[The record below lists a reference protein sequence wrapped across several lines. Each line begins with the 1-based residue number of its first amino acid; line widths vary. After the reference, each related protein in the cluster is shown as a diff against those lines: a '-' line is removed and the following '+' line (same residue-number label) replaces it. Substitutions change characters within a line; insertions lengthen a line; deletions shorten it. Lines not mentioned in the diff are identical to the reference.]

1 MSSRRSGG
9 VVVGRMTLREVINS
23 TKQEVDDKEREKY
36 EAEQRREAERR
47 ALLQLDAKRK
57 REEERIG
64 TRAEWIKSE
73 RAEERAPAR
82 LVDAAGSTRARRAHG

>member
-9 VVVGRMTLREVINS
+9 VVGGRMTLRAVINS
-23 TKQEVDDKEREKY
+23 TKQEVDDNEREKY

-57 REEERIG
+57 REERIG